1 MKSTLIVSGGE
12 LETEFLN
19 KFTKTKKIDYIIAV
33 DAGLEKLDKIKI
45 NPTHIIGD
53 FDSINAEVLK
63 KYSNKNIEITK
74 LNPEKDYS
82 DTHMALKL
90 AIKLKSDEV
99 YILGALGKRTDH
111 SIANIHILKEAFDN
125 NVECKILDEKN
136 EIQLISKGRN
146 YVQKSN
152 YKYISLFPLTT
163 EVIGITLKGF
173 KYPLNNAILN
183 IGHSIGVSNEIIKV
197 NAEIEI
203 KEGILIKIQSND

>member
-33 DAGLEKLDKIKI
+33 DGGLEKLDKIKI

-53 FDSINAEVLK
+53 FDSINDEVLK
-63 KYSNKNIEITK
+63 KYSTKNIEITK

-99 YILGALGKRTDH
+99 YILGALGKRMDH
-111 SIANIHILKEAFDN
+111 AIANIHILKVALDN
-125 NVECKILDEKN
+125 NIKCKIMDEKN
-136 EIQLISKGRN
+136 EIQLISKGIKSI
-146 YVQKSN
+146 QKSI

-173 KYPLNNAILN
+173 KYPLDNAILN
-183 IGHSIGVSNEIIKV
+183 IGHSIGVSNEMV
-197 NAEIEI
+197 EENAEVEI
-203 KEGILIKIQSND
+203 KDGILIMIQSMD